1 MNSDQQKQPARVPA
15 VIDVWQWY
23 PGSRSCRRLRP
34 TVLSMS
40 HVLSLARTEDAPE
53 SELKQALNRVT
64 DEIGIHGIH
73 ENLLVKR
80 SRISAA
86 LGLWQASKEDARQ
99 VGLST
104 LKMQN
109 KYNFRSL

>member
-1 MNSDQQKQPARVPA
+1 MCCSAR
-15 VIDVWQWY
+15 I
-23 PGSRSCRRLRP
+23 
-34 TVLSMS
+34 
-40 HVLSLARTEDAPE
+40 EDAAE
-53 SELKQALNRVT
+53 SELRQALNRVT
-64 DEIGIHGIH
+64 DEIGIHGIE

-86 LGLWQASKEDARQ
+86 LGLWQDSKEDARQ

-109 KYNFRSL
+109 NCNFRSIGLHEAH